1 MHQEPGHNTVLILTK
16 PQKTNPQTSSGRGM
30 TLLPHVFFRE
40 PEMFSTGTH
49 EERLMER
56 TVQAIYEGKTLASIL
71 TALNWRDR
79 MTVLK
84 NETELLKFV
93 QRFREIVGES

>member
-1 MHQEPGHNTVLILTK
+1 
-16 PQKTNPQTSSGRGM
+16 
-30 TLLPHVFFRE
+30 
-40 PEMFSTGTH
+40 
-49 EERLMER
+49 MER